1 MNVNP
6 LIPIPTTIK
15 MQSTQYQLNTF
26 IEYVRT
32 KQFMLN
38 ALKGIEPDTFVHINK
53 NEINKRF
60 LVNPREDLQSLVDAG
75 EIEIK
80 HQTNTKGHTF
90 YSYRVLKAGYY
101 DLTLLT
107 PKGQALDN
115 VTTKMMTILKDVT
128 LKIDSPSTDYFNS
141 FLENKNHLTR
151 MFFNVDVFSGRVHT
165 PVTSFKSEYRKN
177 ILIDGEETTS
187 LDVVTMQPVLLGKIL
202 NETIGENEFS
212 QWINEGKDIY
222 LMLQSKAQLNTRD
235 EAKKRFFEILFSRPN
250 DSLQMMFGNS
260 NWITWIN
267 EFKNKPF
274 EPNPHTLEKNHSNL
288 AWLLQKNEVTIM
300 RKVWEK
306 LLIHVIKFLSVHDEI
321 IVKHRDKDK
330 SKEIF
335 KSVLSE
341 SLSFYKLSEDK
352 HLTDEVIVHPE
363 ERPSIPIE
371 NIPKGKLYYPYELK
385 EKFNLSDEDIDKHFE
400 ECIAGSLWIPNNEF
414 NTSIL

>member
-1 MNVNP
+1 
-6 LIPIPTTIK
+6 

-26 IEYVRT
+26 IEYVRA

-38 ALKGIEPDTFVHINK
+38 ALRGIEPDTFVHINK

-60 LVNPREDLQSLVDAG
+60 LVSPREDLQSLVDAG

-80 HQTNTKGHTF
+80 HQTNKKGHTF
-90 YSYRVLKAGYY
+90 YSYKVLKAGYY
-101 DLTLLT
+101 DLNLLT
-107 PKGQALDN
+107 PKGQALEN
-115 VTTKMMTILKDVT
+115 ITTKMMSILKDVT
-128 LKIDSPSTDYFNS
+128 LKNDSPSTDYFNS

-165 PVTSFKSEYRKN
+165 PISNFHRPYRKN

-222 LMLQSKAQLNTRD
+222 VMLQSKAQLNTRD

-274 EPNPHTLEKNHSNL
+274 EPNPNTLEKNHSNL

-300 RKVWEK
+300 RKVWDK
-306 LLIHVIKFLSVHDEI
+306 LLIHDIKFLSVHDEI
-321 IVKHRDKDK
+321 IVKQKDKDK

-352 HLTDEVIVHPE
+352 HLTDEVIVDPE
-363 ERPSIPIE
+363 ERPSMPIE
-371 NIPKGKLYYPYELK
+371 SIPRGKLYYPYELK
-385 EKFNLSDEDIDKHFE
+385 VKFNLSDEDINKHFE
-400 ECIAGSLWIPNNEF
+400 ECIADSLWIPNNEF
-414 NTSIL
+414 NKTML

>member
-1 MNVNP
+1 MRYKEH
-6 LIPIPTTIK
+6 IITT
-15 MQSTQYQLNTF
+15 L
-26 IEYVRT
+26 VRT
-32 KQFMLN
+32 KQFWQYRLRGNDSRSPVYLKYDEIKPFTDNPTKQLN
-38 ALKGIEPDTFVHINK
+38 ELCSLGQLERVYQKGRNGNEYAMYGAKNKGI
-53 NEINKRF
+53 
-60 LVNPREDLQSLVDAG
+60 VNPSLL
-75 EIEIK
+75 IK
-80 HQTNTKGHTF
+80 THQ
-90 YSYRVLKAGYY
+90 
-101 DLTLLT
+101 
-107 PKGQALDN
+107 PLDK
-115 VTTKMMTILKDVT
+115 TTGRMMEILKSVS
-128 LKIDSPSTDYFNS
+128 LKQDAPSTPYFTT
-141 FLENKNHLTR
+141 FLNCKSLIQL
-151 MFFNVDVFSGRVHT
+151 FFNVDVFSGRVHT
-165 PVTSFKSEYRKN
+165 PISNFHRPYRKN

-222 LMLQSKAQLNTRD
+222 VMLQSKAQLNTRD

-274 EPNPHTLEKNHSNL
+274 EPNPNTLEKNHSNL

-300 RKVWEK
+300 RKVWDK
-306 LLIHVIKFLSVHDEI
+306 LLIHDIKFLSVHDEI
-321 IVKHRDKDK
+321 IVKQKDKDK

-363 ERPSIPIE
+363 ERPSMPIE
-371 NIPKGKLYYPYELK
+371 SIPRGKLYYPYELK
-385 EKFNLSDEDIDKHFE
+385 AKFNLSDEDINKHFE

-414 NTSIL
+414 STTML